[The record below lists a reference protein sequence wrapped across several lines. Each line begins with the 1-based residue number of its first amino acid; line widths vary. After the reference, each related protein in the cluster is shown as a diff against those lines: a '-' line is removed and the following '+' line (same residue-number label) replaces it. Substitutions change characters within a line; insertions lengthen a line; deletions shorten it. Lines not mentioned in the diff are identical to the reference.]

1 MSTGLRILLIRHGE
15 THGYYY
21 DVGLMPVGEA
31 QAELKAK
38 ELAPQLPAGVH
49 VAISHAPTA
58 RATATAS
65 VLRASLLTELADDSA
80 TTIGPLEVNPLFDSL
95 QFVFDG
101 AARESSAVATERGR
115 LHERSGDLPTD
126 RLPDW
131 VAECTASPP
140 TGGAARRRSLRPLDD
155 GDHPALRAT
164 TDRGL
169 PNVGRYRQVA
179 GNAASAPISL
189 VVSHSALLRALAA
202 AAFAAAAF
210 GADLGEPDNLEH
222 VAVDVDPGGATA
234 RVGYRGHEIT
244 VEVPARVPPW
254 LNPDY
259 LDGGRQALPMP

>member
-15 THGYYY
+15 THGYYD
-21 DVGLMPVGEA
+21 DVGLTPVGEA

-155 GDHPALRAT
+155 GDHPALRAAAG
-164 TDRGL
+164 RGL
-169 PNVGRYRQVA
+169 PNVGRYLPA
-179 GNAASAPISL
+179 GRECRPCADQPGRLALGAASG
-189 VVSHSALLRALAA
+189 VRRR
-202 AAFAAAAF
+202 
-210 GADLGEPDNLEH
+210 
-222 VAVDVDPGGATA
+222 
-234 RVGYRGHEIT
+234 RVRHR
-244 VEVPARVPPW
+244 PR
-254 LNPDY
+254 
-259 LDGGRQALPMP
+259 